1 MTLAKFTLHFNK
13 VVLNNAKFLACR
25 VTESFMKFK
34 LLLMSASI
42 SSVLLSASATAAMR
56 NYSANQDSSSWEVV
70 RTTRLQCQLNHE
82 VPYYGEAIFK
92 ATASK
97 NKNLT
102 FNLDMVV
109 RPDNYS
115 IAGLKAVPPSWR
127 SGLPARDIAN
137 MKLLKKFDGELGN
150 QTAWEML
157 TELEKGFYPTFYYQD
172 WQNSA
177 DKIAVG
183 ISSVN
188 FKQAYWAFL
197 QCRDELL
204 PYSFEDIS
212 FTVMNYQSNSSKLTK
227 SSQQRLDK
235 IAEYLKNDS
244 TIESISIDS
253 YTDSYGGRWNNLDL
267 SRKRAK
273 AIKDYMVSLG
283 VDENKVKTTG
293 FGEKR
298 FVDTNDN
305 ILGRDK
311 NRRLVIQIAKM

>member
-1 MTLAKFTLHFNK
+1 
-13 VVLNNAKFLACR
+13 
-25 VTESFMKFK
+25 MKYK
-34 LLLMSASI
+34 LLFISLSI
-42 SSVLLSASATAAMR
+42 SAVLYSTHSQAAMR
-56 NYSANQDSSSWEVV
+56 QYTATQDNSNWGVV
-70 RTTRLQCQLNHE
+70 KTTRLQCQLNHE

-92 ATASK
+92 ASASK

-109 RPDNYS
+109 RPDNYA

-127 SGLPARDIAN
+127 AGLPARDIAN

-150 QTAWEML
+150 KTAWEML
-157 TELEKGFYPTFYYQD
+157 SELEKGYYPTFYYQD

-235 IAEYLKNDS
+235 IAEYLKNDAS
-244 TIESISIDS
+244 IESISIDS

-273 AIKDYMVSLG
+273 TIKDYMVSLG
-283 VDENKVKTTG
+283 VDEAKVQTTG
-293 FGEKR
+293 LGEKR
-298 FVDTNDN
+298 FVDNNDN

-311 NRRLVIQIAKM
+311 NRRLIIQIEKM

>member
-1 MTLAKFTLHFNK
+1 M
-13 VVLNNAKFLACR
+13 VVLNKAKFLACR
-25 VTESFMKFK
+25 VYGESLMKLK
-34 LLLMSASI
+34 LLLMSVSI
-42 SSVLLSASATAAMR
+42 SSALLSVSAHAAMR
-56 NYSANQDSSSWEVV
+56 NYSANQDSSNWEVV
-70 RTTRLQCQLNHE
+70 KTTRLQCQLNHE

-92 ATASK
+92 ASASK

-109 RPDNYS
+109 RPENHA

-235 IAEYLKNDS
+235 IAEYLKNDPS
-244 TIESISIDS
+244 IESISIAS

-273 AIKDYMVSLG
+273 EIKDYMVGLG
-283 VDENKVKTTG
+283 VDEAKVVTEG

>member
-1 MTLAKFTLHFNK
+1 MA
-13 VVLNNAKFLACR
+13 VLNKAKFLACR
-25 VTESFMKFK
+25 VYGESLMKLK
-34 LLLMSASI
+34 LLLMSVSI
-42 SSVLLSASATAAMR
+42 SSALLSVSAHAAMR
-56 NYSANQDSSSWEVV
+56 NYSANQDSSNWEVV
-70 RTTRLQCQLNHE
+70 KTTRLQCQLNHE

-92 ATASK
+92 ASASK

-109 RPDNYS
+109 RPENYS

>member
-1 MTLAKFTLHFNK
+1 
-13 VVLNNAKFLACR
+13 
-25 VTESFMKFK
+25 MKCK
-34 LLLMSASI
+34 LLFISLGI
-42 SSVLLSASATAAMR
+42 SSVLYSLNTTAAMR
-56 NYSANQDSSSWEVV
+56 QYTANQDNSNWNLVK
-70 RTTRLQCQLNHE
+70 TTRLQCQLNHE

-92 ATASK
+92 ASASK
-97 NKNLT
+97 NKDLT

-109 RPDNYS
+109 RPENYA

-127 SGLPARDIAN
+127 AGRPARDIAD

-150 QTAWEML
+150 KTAWEML
-157 TELEKGFYPTFYYQD
+157 TELEKGNQPTFYYQD

-183 ISSVN
+183 ISNIN

-204 PYSFEDIS
+204 PYNFEDIS
-212 FTVMNYQSNSSKLTK
+212 FTIMNYESNSSKLTK

-235 IAEYLKNDS
+235 IAEYLKNDPS
-244 TIESISIDS
+244 IESISIAS

-267 SRKRAK
+267 SRTRAK
-273 AIKDYMVSLG
+273 AIKDYMVGLG
-283 VDENKVKTTG
+283 VDEAKVVTEG

>member
-1 MTLAKFTLHFNK
+1 
-13 VVLNNAKFLACR
+13 
-25 VTESFMKFK
+25 MKCK
-34 LLLMSASI
+34 LLFISLGI
-42 SSVLLSASATAAMR
+42 SSVLYSLNTTAAMR
-56 NYSANQDSSSWEVV
+56 QYTANQDNSNWNLVK
-70 RTTRLQCQLNHE
+70 TTRLQCQLNHE
-82 VPYYGEAIFK
+82 VPYYGEAVFK
-92 ATASK
+92 ASASK
-97 NKNLT
+97 NKDLT

-109 RPDNYS
+109 RPENYA

-127 SGLPARDIAN
+127 AGRPARDIAD

-150 QTAWEML
+150 KTAWEML
-157 TELEKGFYPTFYYQD
+157 TELEKGNQPTFYYQD

-183 ISSVN
+183 MSNVN

-204 PYSFEDIS
+204 PYNFEDIS
-212 FTVMNYQSNSSKLTK
+212 FTIMNYESNSSKWTK

-235 IAEYLKNDS
+235 IAEYLKNDPS
-244 TIESISIDS
+244 IESISIAS

-267 SRKRAK
+267 SRTRAK
-273 AIKDYMVSLG
+273 AIKDYMVGLG
-283 VDENKVKTTG
+283 VDEAKVVTEG

>member
-1 MTLAKFTLHFNK
+1 MA
-13 VVLNNAKFLACR
+13 VLNKAKFLACR
-25 VTESFMKFK
+25 VYGESLMKLK
-34 LLLMSASI
+34 LLLMSVSI
-42 SSVLLSASATAAMR
+42 SSALLSVSAHAAMR
-56 NYSANQDSSSWEVV
+56 NYSANQDSSNWEVV
-70 RTTRLQCQLNHE
+70 KTTRLQCQLNHE

-92 ATASK
+92 ASASK

-109 RPDNYS
+109 RPENYA

-244 TIESISIDS
+244 TIEFISIDS

>member
-1 MTLAKFTLHFNK
+1 MLLVAKL
-13 VVLNNAKFLACR
+13 LACLIYG
-25 VTESFMKFK
+25 ESFIMFK
-34 LLLMSASI
+34 LLFISLSVSAAMFSGD
-42 SSVLLSASATAAMR
+42 TFAAMR
-56 NYSANQDSSSWEVV
+56 QYAANQDNSNWEVV
-70 RTTRLQCQLNHE
+70 KKTRLQCQLNHE

-92 ATASK
+92 ASASK

-109 RPDNYS
+109 RPDNYA

-127 SGLPARDIAN
+127 AGLPARDITN
-137 MKLLKKFDGELGN
+137 MKLLKKFDGELSDK
-150 QTAWEML
+150 TAWEML
-157 TELEKGFYPTFYYQD
+157 SELEKGFYPTFYYQD

-212 FTVMNYQSNSSKLTK
+212 FTVMSYQSNSSKLTK
-227 SSQQRLDK
+227 SSQERLNK
-235 IAEYLKNDS
+235 IAEYLKND
-244 TIESISIDS
+244 TRIESISIDS

-273 AIKDYMVSLG
+273 TIKDYMVSLG
-283 VDENKVKTTG
+283 VDESKVHTMG
-293 FGEKR
+293 LGEKR
-298 FVDTNDN
+298 FVETNDN
-305 ILGRDK
+305 ILGRNK
-311 NRRLVIQIAKM
+311 NRRLIIQIEKM

>member
-1 MTLAKFTLHFNK
+1 
-13 VVLNNAKFLACR
+13 
-25 VTESFMKFK
+25 MKCK
-34 LLLMSASI
+34 LFFISVSLGTVLMSY
-42 SSVLLSASATAAMR
+42 SSQAAMR
-56 NYSANQDSSSWEVV
+56 QYSANQDNSNWEVIK
-70 RTTRLQCQLNHE
+70 TTRLQCQLNHE

-92 ATASK
+92 ASASK

-109 RPDNYS
+109 RPENYD
-115 IAGLKAVPPSWR
+115 IAGLKAVPPAWR
-127 SGLPARDIAN
+127 AGLPTRDITS

-150 QTAWEML
+150 KTAWEML
-157 TELEKGFYPTFYYQD
+157 SELEKGFHPTFYYQD

-227 SSQQRLDK
+227 ESQKRLDK
-235 IAEYLKNDS
+235 IAEYLKNDTS
-244 TIESISIDS
+244 IESISIDS

-267 SRKRAK
+267 SRKRAN

-283 VDENKVKTTG
+283 VDENKVQTTG
-293 FGEKR
+293 LGEKR
-298 FVDTNDN
+298 FVDTNEN
-305 ILGRDK
+305 ILGRNK
-311 NRRLVIQIAKM
+311 NRRLIIQIAKM

>member
-1 MTLAKFTLHFNK
+1 MA
-13 VVLNNAKFLACR
+13 VLNKAKFLACR
-25 VTESFMKFK
+25 VYGESLMKLK
-34 LLLMSASI
+34 LLLMSVSI
-42 SSVLLSASATAAMR
+42 SSALLSVSAHAAMR
-56 NYSANQDSSSWEVV
+56 NYSANQDSSNWEVV
-70 RTTRLQCQLNHE
+70 KTTRLQCQLNHE

-92 ATASK
+92 ASASK

-109 RPDNYS
+109 RPENYA

-267 SRKRAK
+267 SRKRAQ

-311 NRRLVIQIAKM
+311 NRRLIIQIAKM

>member
-1 MTLAKFTLHFNK
+1 
-13 VVLNNAKFLACR
+13 
-25 VTESFMKFK
+25 MKCK
-34 LLLMSASI
+34 LLFISLGI
-42 SSVLLSASATAAMR
+42 SSVLYSLNTTAAMR
-56 NYSANQDSSSWEVV
+56 QYTANQDNSNWNLVK
-70 RTTRLQCQLNHE
+70 TTRLQCQLNHE

-92 ATASK
+92 ASASK
-97 NKNLT
+97 NKDLT

-109 RPDNYS
+109 RPDNYA

-127 SGLPARDIAN
+127 AGRPARDIAD

-150 QTAWEML
+150 KTAWEML
-157 TELEKGFYPTFYYQD
+157 TELEKGNQPTFYYQD

-183 ISSVN
+183 MSNIN

-204 PYSFEDIS
+204 PYNFEDIS
-212 FTVMNYQSNSSKLTK
+212 FTIMNYESNSSKLTK

-235 IAEYLKNDS
+235 IAEYLKNDPS
-244 TIESISIDS
+244 IESISIAS

-273 AIKDYMVSLG
+273 EIKDYMVGLG
-283 VDENKVKTTG
+283 VDEAKVVTEG

>member
-1 MTLAKFTLHFNK
+1 
-13 VVLNNAKFLACR
+13 
-25 VTESFMKFK
+25 MKCK
-34 LLLMSASI
+34 LFFVSVSLGTALMNY
-42 SSVLLSASATAAMR
+42 SSQAAMR
-56 NYSANQDSSSWEVV
+56 QYSANQDNSNWEVIK
-70 RTTRLQCQLNHE
+70 TTRLQCQLNHE

-92 ATASK
+92 ASASK

-109 RPDNYS
+109 RPDNYD
-115 IAGLKAVPPSWR
+115 IAGLKAVPPAWR
-127 SGLPARDIAN
+127 SGLPARDITT

-150 QTAWEML
+150 KTAWEML
-157 TELEKGFYPTFYYQD
+157 TELEKGFHPTFYYQD

-227 SSQQRLDK
+227 ESQKRLDK
-235 IAEYLKNDS
+235 IAEYLKNDTS
-244 TIESISIDS
+244 IESISIDS

-267 SRKRAK
+267 SRKRAG

-283 VDENKVKTTG
+283 VDEGKVQTTG
-293 FGEKR
+293 LGEKR
-298 FVDTNDN
+298 FVDTNEN
-305 ILGRDK
+305 ILGRNK
-311 NRRLVIQIAKM
+311 NRRLIIQIAKM

>member
-1 MTLAKFTLHFNK
+1 
-13 VVLNNAKFLACR
+13 
-25 VTESFMKFK
+25 MKFK
-34 LLLMSASI
+34 LLFISLGI
-42 SSVLLSASATAAMR
+42 SSVLCSLNTTAAMR
-56 NYSANQDSSSWEVV
+56 QYTANQDNSNWNLVK
-70 RTTRLQCQLNHE
+70 TTRLQCQLNHE
-82 VPYYGEAIFK
+82 VPYYGEAVFK
-92 ATASK
+92 ASASK
-97 NKNLT
+97 NKDLT

-109 RPDNYS
+109 RPENYA

-127 SGLPARDIAN
+127 AGRPARDIAD

-150 QTAWEML
+150 KTAWEML
-157 TELEKGFYPTFYYQD
+157 TELEKGNQPTFYYQD

-183 ISSVN
+183 MSNVN

-204 PYSFEDIS
+204 PYNFEDIS
-212 FTVMNYQSNSSKLTK
+212 FTIMNYESNSSKLTK

-235 IAEYLKNDS
+235 IAEYLKNDPS
-244 TIESISIDS
+244 IESISIAS

-267 SRKRAK
+267 SRTRAK

-283 VDENKVKTTG
+283 VDETKVVTEG

>member
-1 MTLAKFTLHFNK
+1 M
-13 VVLNNAKFLACR
+13 VVLNKAKFLACR
-25 VTESFMKFK
+25 VYGESLMKLK
-34 LLLMSASI
+34 LLLMSVSI
-42 SSVLLSASATAAMR
+42 SSALLSVSAHAAMR
-56 NYSANQDSSSWEVV
+56 NYSANQDSSNWEVV
-70 RTTRLQCQLNHE
+70 KTTRLQCQLNHE

-92 ATASK
+92 ASASK

-102 FNLDMVV
+102 FNLDMLV
-109 RPDNYS
+109 RPENYA

>member
-1 MTLAKFTLHFNK
+1 MNTQ
-13 VVLNNAKFLACR
+13 
-25 VTESFMKFK
+25 
-34 LLLMSASI
+34 
-42 SSVLLSASATAAMR
+42 AAMR
-56 NYSANQDSSSWEVV
+56 QYAADQDNSNWDMVKTS
-70 RTTRLQCQLNHE
+70 RLQCQLNHE

-92 ATASK
+92 ASASK
-97 NKNLT
+97 NKDLT

-109 RPDNYS
+109 RPDNYA

-127 SGLPARDIAN
+127 AGLPARDIAD
-137 MKLLKKFDGELGN
+137 MKLLKKFDGELDN
-150 QTAWEML
+150 KTAWEIL
-157 TELEKGFYPTFYYQD
+157 TELEKGYQPTFYYQD

-183 ISSVN
+183 MSSVN

-212 FTVMNYQSNSSKLTK
+212 FTVMDYKSNSSTLTK
-227 SSQQRLDK
+227 SSQQRLNK
-235 IAEYLKNDS
+235 IADYLKSDPS
-244 TIESISIDS
+244 IESISITS

-267 SRKRAK
+267 SRQRAK
-273 AIKDYMVSLG
+273 TIKDYMVSLG
-283 VDENKVKTTG
+283 VDEAKVRTQG
-293 FGEKR
+293 LGEKR

-311 NRRLVIQIAKM
+311 NRRLIIQIDK

>member
-1 MTLAKFTLHFNK
+1 MLFISLSIATVCLSNT
-13 VVLNNAKFLACR
+13 
-25 VTESFMKFK
+25 
-34 LLLMSASI
+34 AS
-42 SSVLLSASATAAMR
+42 AAMR
-56 NYSANQDSSSWEVV
+56 QYTATADNSQWEVV
-70 RTTRLQCQLNHE
+70 KTTRLQCQLNHE
-82 VPYYGEAIFK
+82 VPYYGEAIFS
-92 ATASK
+92 ADASK
-97 NKNLT
+97 NKNVT

-109 RPDNYS
+109 RPDNYA
-115 IAGLKAVPPSWR
+115 IAGLKAVPPTWR
-127 SGLPARDIAN
+127 AGLPARDLAN
-137 MKLLKKFDGELGN
+137 MKLLRKFDGELGN
-150 QTAWEML
+150 KTAWEML
-157 TELEKGFYPTFYYQD
+157 TELEKGYYPTFYYQD

-183 ISSVN
+183 LSSIN

-212 FTVMNYQSNSSKLTK
+212 FTVMNYQPNTSKLTK

-235 IAEYLKNDS
+235 IAEYLKYD
-244 TIESISIDS
+244 TGIASISIAS
-253 YTDSYGGRWNNLDL
+253 YTDSYGGRWNNLEL
-267 SRKRAK
+267 SKKRAK

-283 VDENKVKTTG
+283 IDEAKVETQG

-298 FVDTNDN
+298 HVATNDN

>member
-1 MTLAKFTLHFNK
+1 MA
-13 VVLNNAKFLACR
+13 VLNKAKFLACR
-25 VTESFMKFK
+25 VYGESLMKLK
-34 LLLMSASI
+34 LLLMSVSI
-42 SSVLLSASATAAMR
+42 SSALLSVSAHAAMR
-56 NYSANQDSSSWEVV
+56 NYSANQDSSNWEVV
-70 RTTRLQCQLNHE
+70 KTTRLQCQLNHE

-92 ATASK
+92 ASASK

-109 RPDNYS
+109 RPENYA

-311 NRRLVIQIAKM
+311 NRRLVIQIVKM

>member
-1 MTLAKFTLHFNK
+1 MA
-13 VVLNNAKFLACR
+13 VLNKAKFLACR
-25 VTESFMKFK
+25 VYGESLMKLK
-34 LLLMSASI
+34 LLLMSVSI
-42 SSVLLSASATAAMR
+42 SSALLSVSAHAAMR
-56 NYSANQDSSSWEVV
+56 NYSANQDSSNWEVV
-70 RTTRLQCQLNHE
+70 KTTRLQCQLNHE

-92 ATASK
+92 ASASK

-109 RPDNYS
+109 RPENYA

-212 FTVMNYQSNSSKLTK
+212 FTVMNYQSNSSKLTN

-283 VDENKVKTTG
+283 VDENKVKTMG

-311 NRRLVIQIAKM
+311 NRRLIIQIAKM

>member
-1 MTLAKFTLHFNK
+1 
-13 VVLNNAKFLACR
+13 
-25 VTESFMKFK
+25 MKCK
-34 LLLMSASI
+34 LLFISLGI
-42 SSVLLSASATAAMR
+42 SSVLYSLNTTAAMR
-56 NYSANQDSSSWEVV
+56 QYTANQDNSNWNLVK
-70 RTTRLQCQLNHE
+70 TTRLQCQLNHE
-82 VPYYGEAIFK
+82 VPYYGEAVFK
-92 ATASK
+92 ASASK
-97 NKNLT
+97 NKDLT

-109 RPDNYS
+109 RPENYA

-127 SGLPARDIAN
+127 AGRPARDIAD

-150 QTAWEML
+150 KTAWEML
-157 TELEKGFYPTFYYQD
+157 TELEKGNQPTFYYQD

-183 ISSVN
+183 MSNVN

-204 PYSFEDIS
+204 PYNFEDIS
-212 FTVMNYQSNSSKLTK
+212 FTIMNYESNSSKLTK

-235 IAEYLKNDS
+235 IAEYLKNDPS
-244 TIESISIDS
+244 IESISIAS

-267 SRKRAK
+267 SRTRAK
-273 AIKDYMVSLG
+273 AIKDYMVGLG
-283 VDENKVKTTG
+283 VDETKVVTEG

>member
-1 MTLAKFTLHFNK
+1 
-13 VVLNNAKFLACR
+13 
-25 VTESFMKFK
+25 MKCK
-34 LLLMSASI
+34 LLFISLGI
-42 SSVLLSASATAAMR
+42 SSVLYSLNTTAAMR
-56 NYSANQDSSSWEVV
+56 QYTANQDNSNWNLVK
-70 RTTRLQCQLNHE
+70 TTRLQCQLNHE

-92 ATASK
+92 ASASK
-97 NKNLT
+97 NKDLT

-109 RPDNYS
+109 RPENYA

-127 SGLPARDIAN
+127 AGRPARDIAD

-150 QTAWEML
+150 KTAWEML
-157 TELEKGFYPTFYYQD
+157 TELEKGNQPTFYYQD

-183 ISSVN
+183 ISNIN

-204 PYSFEDIS
+204 PYNFEDIS
-212 FTVMNYQSNSSKLTK
+212 FTIMNYESNSSKLTK

-235 IAEYLKNDS
+235 IAEYLKNDPS
-244 TIESISIDS
+244 VESISIAS

-273 AIKDYMVSLG
+273 EIKDYMVDLG
-283 VDENKVKTTG
+283 VDEAKVVTEG

>member
-1 MTLAKFTLHFNK
+1 
-13 VVLNNAKFLACR
+13 
-25 VTESFMKFK
+25 MKCK
-34 LLLMSASI
+34 LLFISLGI
-42 SSVLLSASATAAMR
+42 SSVLCSLNTTAAMR
-56 NYSANQDSSSWEVV
+56 QYTANQDNSNWNLVK
-70 RTTRLQCQLNHE
+70 TTRLQCQLNHE
-82 VPYYGEAIFK
+82 VPYYGEAVFK
-92 ATASK
+92 ASASK
-97 NKNLT
+97 NKDLT

-109 RPDNYS
+109 RPENYA

-127 SGLPARDIAN
+127 AGRPARDIAD

-150 QTAWEML
+150 KTAWEML
-157 TELEKGFYPTFYYQD
+157 TELEKGNQPTFYYQD

-183 ISSVN
+183 MSNVN

-204 PYSFEDIS
+204 PYNFEDIS
-212 FTVMNYQSNSSKLTK
+212 FTIMNYESNSSKLTK

-235 IAEYLKNDS
+235 IAEYLKNDPS
-244 TIESISIDS
+244 IESISIAS

-267 SRKRAK
+267 SRTRAK

-283 VDENKVKTTG
+283 VDEAKVVTEG

>member
-1 MTLAKFTLHFNK
+1 
-13 VVLNNAKFLACR
+13 
-25 VTESFMKFK
+25 MKCK
-34 LLLMSASI
+34 LFFISVSLGTALMSY
-42 SSVLLSASATAAMR
+42 SSQAAMR
-56 NYSANQDSSSWEVV
+56 QYSANQDNSNWEVIKK
-70 RTTRLQCQLNHE
+70 TRLQCQLNHE

-92 ATASK
+92 ASASK

-109 RPDNYS
+109 RPDNYD
-115 IAGLKAVPPSWR
+115 IAGLKAVPPAWR
-127 SGLPARDIAN
+127 SGLPARDITT

-150 QTAWEML
+150 KTAWEML
-157 TELEKGFYPTFYYQD
+157 TELEKGFHPTFYYQD
-172 WQNSA
+172 WQSSA

-227 SSQQRLDK
+227 ESQKRLDK
-235 IAEYLKNDS
+235 IAEYLKNDTS
-244 TIESISIDS
+244 IESINIDS

-273 AIKDYMVSLG
+273 AIKDYMISLG
-283 VDENKVKTTG
+283 VDEGKVQTTG
-293 FGEKR
+293 LGEKR
-298 FVDTNDN
+298 FVDTNEN
-305 ILGRDK
+305 ILGRNK
-311 NRRLVIQIAKM
+311 NRRLIIQIAKM

>member
-1 MTLAKFTLHFNK
+1 
-13 VVLNNAKFLACR
+13 
-25 VTESFMKFK
+25 MKCK
-34 LLLMSASI
+34 LLFISLGI
-42 SSVLLSASATAAMR
+42 SSVLYSLNTTAAMR
-56 NYSANQDSSSWEVV
+56 QYTANQDNSNWNLVKS
-70 RTTRLQCQLNHE
+70 TRLQCQLNHE
-82 VPYYGEAIFK
+82 VPYYGEAVFK
-92 ATASK
+92 ASASK
-97 NKNLT
+97 NKDLT

-109 RPDNYS
+109 RPENYA

-127 SGLPARDIAN
+127 AGRPARDIAD

-150 QTAWEML
+150 KTAWEML
-157 TELEKGFYPTFYYQD
+157 TELEKGNQPTFYYQD

-183 ISSVN
+183 ISNIN

-204 PYSFEDIS
+204 PYNFEDIS
-212 FTVMNYQSNSSKLTK
+212 FTIMNYESNSSKLTK

-235 IAEYLKNDS
+235 IAEYLKNDPS
-244 TIESISIDS
+244 VESISIAS

-273 AIKDYMVSLG
+273 EIKDYMVGLG
-283 VDENKVKTTG
+283 VDEAKVVTEG

>member
-1 MTLAKFTLHFNK
+1 
-13 VVLNNAKFLACR
+13 
-25 VTESFMKFK
+25 MKCK
-34 LLLMSASI
+34 LFFISVSLGTALMSY
-42 SSVLLSASATAAMR
+42 SSQAAMR
-56 NYSANQDSSSWEVV
+56 QYSANQDNSNWEVIK
-70 RTTRLQCQLNHE
+70 TTRLQCQLNHE

-92 ATASK
+92 ASASK

-109 RPDNYS
+109 RPDNYD
-115 IAGLKAVPPSWR
+115 IAGLKAVPPAWR
-127 SGLPARDIAN
+127 SGLPARDITT

-150 QTAWEML
+150 KTAWEML
-157 TELEKGFYPTFYYQD
+157 TELEKGFHPTFYYQD

-227 SSQQRLDK
+227 ESQKRLDK
-235 IAEYLKNDS
+235 IAEYLKNDTS
-244 TIESISIDS
+244 IESISIDS
-253 YTDSYGGRWNNLDL
+253 YTDSYGGRWNNLD
-267 SRKRAK
+267 
-273 AIKDYMVSLG
+273 
-283 VDENKVKTTG
+283 
-293 FGEKR
+293 
-298 FVDTNDN
+298 
-305 ILGRDK
+305 
-311 NRRLVIQIAKM
+311 

>member
-1 MTLAKFTLHFNK
+1 MA
-13 VVLNNAKFLACR
+13 VLNKAKFLACR
-25 VTESFMKFK
+25 VYGESLMKLK
-34 LLLMSASI
+34 LLLMSVSI
-42 SSVLLSASATAAMR
+42 SSALLSVSAHAAMR
-56 NYSANQDSSSWEVV
+56 NYSANQDSSNWEVV
-70 RTTRLQCQLNHE
+70 KTTRLQCQLNHE

-92 ATASK
+92 ASASK

-109 RPDNYS
+109 RPENYA

-273 AIKDYMVSLG
+273 PIKDYMVSLG

>member
-1 MTLAKFTLHFNK
+1 
-13 VVLNNAKFLACR
+13 
-25 VTESFMKFK
+25 MKCK
-34 LLLMSASI
+34 LLFISLGI
-42 SSVLLSASATAAMR
+42 SSVLYSLNTTAAMR
-56 NYSANQDSSSWEVV
+56 QYTANQDNSNWNLVK
-70 RTTRLQCQLNHE
+70 TTRLQCQLNHE

-92 ATASK
+92 ASASK
-97 NKNLT
+97 NKDLT

-109 RPDNYS
+109 RPENYA

-127 SGLPARDIAN
+127 AGRPARDIAD

-150 QTAWEML
+150 KTAWEML
-157 TELEKGFYPTFYYQD
+157 TELEKGNQPTFYYQD
-172 WQNSA
+172 WHNSA

-183 ISSVN
+183 ISNIN

-204 PYSFEDIS
+204 PYNFEDIS
-212 FTVMNYQSNSSKLTK
+212 FTIMNYESNSSKLTK

-235 IAEYLKNDS
+235 IAEYLKNDPS
-244 TIESISIDS
+244 VESISIAS

-273 AIKDYMVSLG
+273 EIKDYMVGLG
-283 VDENKVKTTG
+283 VDEAKVLTEG

-311 NRRLVIQIAKM
+311 NRRLVIQIAKI

>member
-1 MTLAKFTLHFNK
+1 
-13 VVLNNAKFLACR
+13 
-25 VTESFMKFK
+25 MKCK
-34 LLLMSASI
+34 LLFISLGI
-42 SSVLLSASATAAMR
+42 SSVLYSLNTTAAMR
-56 NYSANQDSSSWEVV
+56 QYTANQDNSNWNLVK
-70 RTTRLQCQLNHE
+70 TTRLQCQLNHE
-82 VPYYGEAIFK
+82 VPYYGEAVFK
-92 ATASK
+92 ASASK
-97 NKNLT
+97 NKDLT

-109 RPDNYS
+109 RPENYA

-127 SGLPARDIAN
+127 AGRPARDIAD

-150 QTAWEML
+150 KTAWEML
-157 TELEKGFYPTFYYQD
+157 TELEKGNQPTFYYQD

-183 ISSVN
+183 MSNVN

-204 PYSFEDIS
+204 PYNFEDIS
-212 FTVMNYQSNSSKLTK
+212 FTIMNYESNSSKLTK

-235 IAEYLKNDS
+235 IAEYLKNDPS
-244 TIESISIDS
+244 IESISIAS

-273 AIKDYMVSLG
+273 EIKDYMVDLG
-283 VDENKVKTTG
+283 VDEAKVVTEG

>member
-1 MTLAKFTLHFNK
+1 
-13 VVLNNAKFLACR
+13 
-25 VTESFMKFK
+25 MKFK

-42 SSVLLSASATAAMR
+42 SSVLLSTSATAAMR

-172 WQNSA
+172 WQNNA

>member
-1 MTLAKFTLHFNK
+1 
-13 VVLNNAKFLACR
+13 
-25 VTESFMKFK
+25 MKYK
-34 LLLMSASI
+34 LLFISLSI
-42 SSVLLSASATAAMR
+42 SAVLYSTHSQAAMR
-56 NYSANQDSSSWEVV
+56 QYTATQDNSNWEVV
-70 RTTRLQCQLNHE
+70 KTTRLQCQLNHE

-92 ATASK
+92 ASASK

-109 RPDNYS
+109 RPDNYA
-115 IAGLKAVPPSWR
+115 IAGLKAVPPTWR
-127 SGLPARDIAN
+127 AGLPARDIAN

-150 QTAWEML
+150 KTAWEML
-157 TELEKGFYPTFYYQD
+157 SELEKGYYPTFYYQD

-227 SSQQRLDK
+227 SSQQRLNK
-235 IAEYLKNDS
+235 IAEYLKNDAS
-244 TIESISIDS
+244 IESISIDS

-273 AIKDYMVSLG
+273 TIKDYMVSLG
-283 VDENKVKTTG
+283 VDEAKVQTTG
-293 FGEKR
+293 LGEKR
-298 FVDTNDN
+298 FVDNNDN

-311 NRRLVIQIAKM
+311 NRRLIIQIEKM

>member
-1 MTLAKFTLHFNK
+1 
-13 VVLNNAKFLACR
+13 
-25 VTESFMKFK
+25 MKCK
-34 LLLMSASI
+34 LFFVSVSLSTALMSF
-42 SSVLLSASATAAMR
+42 SSQAAMR
-56 NYSANQDSSSWEVV
+56 QYSANQDNSNWEVIK
-70 RTTRLQCQLNHE
+70 TTRLQCQLNHE

-92 ATASK
+92 ASASK
-97 NKNLT
+97 NKDLT

-109 RPDNYS
+109 RPENYD
-115 IAGLKAVPPSWR
+115 IAGLKAVPPTWR
-127 SGLPARDIAN
+127 AGLPARDIAT

-150 QTAWEML
+150 KTAWEML
-157 TELEKGFYPTFYYQD
+157 SELEKGFHPTFYYQD

-227 SSQQRLDK
+227 ESQKRLDK
-235 IAEYLKNDS
+235 IAEYLKNDTS
-244 TIESISIDS
+244 IESISIDS

-273 AIKDYMVSLG
+273 SIKDYMVSLG
-283 VDENKVKTTG
+283 VDEGKVQTTG
-293 FGEKR
+293 LGEKR
-298 FVDTNDN
+298 FVDTNEN
-305 ILGRDK
+305 ILGRNK
-311 NRRLVIQIAKM
+311 NRRLIIKIAKM

>member
-1 MTLAKFTLHFNK
+1 
-13 VVLNNAKFLACR
+13 
-25 VTESFMKFK
+25 MKCK
-34 LLLMSASI
+34 LLFISLGI
-42 SSVLLSASATAAMR
+42 SSVLYSLNTTAAMR
-56 NYSANQDSSSWEVV
+56 QYTANQDNSNWNLVK
-70 RTTRLQCQLNHE
+70 TTRLQCQLNHE
-82 VPYYGEAIFK
+82 VPYYGEAVFK
-92 ATASK
+92 ASASK
-97 NKNLT
+97 NKDLT

-109 RPDNYS
+109 RPENYA

-127 SGLPARDIAN
+127 AGRPARDIAD

-150 QTAWEML
+150 KTAWEIL
-157 TELEKGFYPTFYYQD
+157 TELEKGNQPTFYYQD

-183 ISSVN
+183 MSNVN

-204 PYSFEDIS
+204 PYNFEDIS
-212 FTVMNYQSNSSKLTK
+212 FTIMNYESNSSKLTK

-235 IAEYLKNDS
+235 IAEYLKNDPS
-244 TIESISIDS
+244 IESISIAS

-267 SRKRAK
+267 SRTRAK
-273 AIKDYMVSLG
+273 AIKDYMVGLG
-283 VDENKVKTTG
+283 VDETKVVTEG

>member
-1 MTLAKFTLHFNK
+1 
-13 VVLNNAKFLACR
+13 
-25 VTESFMKFK
+25 MKCK
-34 LLLMSASI
+34 LLFISLGI
-42 SSVLLSASATAAMR
+42 SSVLYSLNTTAAMR
-56 NYSANQDSSSWEVV
+56 QYTANQDNSNWNLVK
-70 RTTRLQCQLNHE
+70 TTRLQCQLNHE
-82 VPYYGEAIFK
+82 VPYYGEAVFK
-92 ATASK
+92 ASASK
-97 NKNLT
+97 NKDLT

-109 RPDNYS
+109 RPENYA

-127 SGLPARDIAN
+127 AGRPARDIAD

-150 QTAWEML
+150 KTAWEML
-157 TELEKGFYPTFYYQD
+157 TELEKGNQPTFYYQD

-183 ISSVN
+183 MSNVN

-204 PYSFEDIS
+204 PYNFEDIS
-212 FTVMNYQSNSSKLTK
+212 FTIMNYESNSSKLTK

-235 IAEYLKNDS
+235 IAEYLKNDLS
-244 TIESISIDS
+244 IESISIAS

-267 SRKRAK
+267 SRTRAK

-283 VDENKVKTTG
+283 VDEAKVVTEG

>member
-1 MTLAKFTLHFNK
+1 
-13 VVLNNAKFLACR
+13 
-25 VTESFMKFK
+25 MKYK
-34 LLLMSASI
+34 LLFISLSI
-42 SSVLLSASATAAMR
+42 SAVLYSTHSQAAMR
-56 NYSANQDSSSWEVV
+56 QYSATQDNSNWEVV
-70 RTTRLQCQLNHE
+70 KTTRLQCQLNHE

-92 ATASK
+92 ASASK

-109 RPDNYS
+109 RPDNYA

-127 SGLPARDIAN
+127 AGLPARDIAN

-150 QTAWEML
+150 KTAWEML
-157 TELEKGFYPTFYYQD
+157 SELEKGYYPTFYYQD

-235 IAEYLKNDS
+235 IAEYLKNDAS
-244 TIESISIDS
+244 IESISIDS

-273 AIKDYMVSLG
+273 TIKDYMVSLG
-283 VDENKVKTTG
+283 VDEAKVQTTG
-293 FGEKR
+293 LGEKR
-298 FVDTNDN
+298 FVDNNDN

-311 NRRLVIQIAKM
+311 NRRLIIQIEKM

>member
-1 MTLAKFTLHFNK
+1 MAE
-13 VVLNNAKFLACR
+13 LNGEFL
-25 VTESFMKFK
+25 MKYK
-34 LLLMSASI
+34 LLFISLSI
-42 SSVLLSASATAAMR
+42 SGVLCSFNTTAAMR
-56 NYSANQDSSSWEVV
+56 QYTADQDNSNWNLVK
-70 RTTRLQCQLNHE
+70 TTRLQCQLNHE
-82 VPYYGEAIFK
+82 VPYYGEAVFK
-92 ATASK
+92 ASASK
-97 NKNLT
+97 NKDLT

-109 RPDNYS
+109 RPENYA

-127 SGLPARDIAN
+127 AGRPARDIAD

-150 QTAWEML
+150 KTAWEML
-157 TELEKGFYPTFYYQD
+157 TELEKGNQPTFYYQD

-183 ISSVN
+183 MSNIN

-204 PYSFEDIS
+204 PYNFEDIS
-212 FTVMNYQSNSSKLTK
+212 FTIMNYESNSSKLTK

-235 IAEYLKNDS
+235 IAEYLKNDPS
-244 TIESISIDS
+244 IESISIAS

-267 SRKRAK
+267 SRTRAK
-273 AIKDYMVSLG
+273 AIKDYMVGLG
-283 VDENKVKTTG
+283 VDEAKVVTEG

>member
-1 MTLAKFTLHFNK
+1 MKFSVLFISLGLTSTLF
-13 VVLNNAKFLACR
+13 LNNAH
-25 VTESFMKFK
+25 
-34 LLLMSASI
+34 
-42 SSVLLSASATAAMR
+42 AAMR
-56 NYSANQDSSSWEVV
+56 QYSANQDNSNWEVV
-70 RTTRLQCQLNHE
+70 KTTKLQCQLNHE
-82 VPYYGEAIFK
+82 IPYYGEAVFK
-92 ATASK
+92 AVASK

-109 RPDNYS
+109 RPENYS

-127 SGLPARDIAN
+127 AGLPARDITT

-150 QTAWEML
+150 KTSWEML
-157 TELEKGFYPTFYYQD
+157 TELEKGFQPTFYYQD

-183 ISSVN
+183 VSSVN

-197 QCRDELL
+197 QCRDDLL
-204 PYSFEDIS
+204 PFSFEDIS

-235 IAEYLKNDS
+235 IAQYLRNDES
-244 TIESISIDS
+244 IESIDISS

-273 AIKDYMVSLG
+273 EIKDYMVSLG
-283 VDENKVKTTG
+283 VDEAKIDTTG

-298 FVDTNDN
+298 FVESNDN
-305 ILGRDK
+305 ILGRNK
-311 NRRLVIQIAKM
+311 NRRLIIQIAKM

>member
-1 MTLAKFTLHFNK
+1 
-13 VVLNNAKFLACR
+13 
-25 VTESFMKFK
+25 MKCK
-34 LLLMSASI
+34 LLFISLGI
-42 SSVLLSASATAAMR
+42 SSVLYCLNTTAAMR
-56 NYSANQDSSSWEVV
+56 QYTANQDNSNWNLVK
-70 RTTRLQCQLNHE
+70 TTRLQCQLNHE

-92 ATASK
+92 ASASK
-97 NKNLT
+97 NKDLT

-109 RPDNYS
+109 RPENYA

-127 SGLPARDIAN
+127 AGRPARDIAD

-150 QTAWEML
+150 KTAWEML
-157 TELEKGFYPTFYYQD
+157 TELEKGNQPTFYYQD

-183 ISSVN
+183 MSNIN

-204 PYSFEDIS
+204 PYNFEDIS
-212 FTVMNYQSNSSKLTK
+212 FTIMNYESNSSKLTK

-235 IAEYLKNDS
+235 IAEYLKNDPS
-244 TIESISIDS
+244 IESISIAS

-273 AIKDYMVSLG
+273 EIKDYMVGLG
-283 VDENKVKTTG
+283 VDEAKVVTEG